1 MEQSSPIANKMFDSK
16 YSVMNIPGKNVQCP
30 WKLVK
35 SVDEEGNITY
45 NLVNLYEKGNERL
58 LEEQY
63 MDENPKEQYNKQSS
77 AKILKPESTKNLG
90 TSKLELPVEKKLE
103 NESKLK
109 AKKET
114 GFENS
119 SQPRASPLEEKRD
132 EPRASPLEEKRDEP
146 RASPLEEKREEPRA
160 SVLEEKRDEMNSETP
175 LLSKIKQFEE
185 HENEN
190 ETSASILQSAQA
202 ALNVLTK
209 VSKFIKSNK
218 SNALDKNLERNIQN
232 LFQKYY
238 KEIIGIHEYAHEF
251 VGYIQD
257 DLRTSK
263 NNKKYNFLFNS
274 FSSNMLPYSVTSKA
288 KLLEHSRPLHFRKG
302 YSTFFNN
309 FTIFLYG
316 GKKKIPLNG
325 LDIDITFH
333 FFQNDKK
340 LKYFRHTEKNLQLD
354 SDENKKGILSIT
366 ALTQPVKKLIS
377 ENTDSEITMS
387 AVINFTNKSTHILPL
402 DISAKCLISYELQQ
416 FEENNLPQ
424 LMESETFTSQI
435 SSP

>member
-1 MEQSSPIANKMFDSK
+1 MEQSSPIANKMFDSR

-63 MDENPKEQYNKQSS
+63 MDENPIEQHNKQSS
-77 AKILKPESTKNLG
+77 SKNLKPKSTKNLE

-119 SQPRASPLEEKRD
+119 SQS
-132 EPRASPLEEKRDEP
+132 

-160 SVLEEKRDEMNSETP
+160 SVLEEKKEEMNSETP

-185 HENEN
+185 HEN

-257 DLRTSK
+257 DLRASK